1 MIKDLTGL
9 TGLIKSHMLAPAAI
23 VLAALLAF
31 GFTMKA
37 GFMWDDHRMLE
48 ENPRLAMTTANIA
61 HAFSSDPFYQGQ
73 NYYRPL
79 QTISNMADFSIWGLR
94 PFGYHLTNLFFHIAS
109 ALLFFYLCIALGFGR
124 GASLWAAVL
133 LAAHPA
139 AVEQMLVIAGR
150 AELAAAACTL
160 ASLLLFLKER
170 YILSF
175 LLFAAA
181 TGFKETGVIAPALAA
196 LCLWYLRR
204 EKKDYLKLI
213 PFFVFIPFYL
223 LARHAAIGQGLLEK
237 GLVNTLTG
245 IMVKVPQAIFVYL
258 RVTVLPLDLHS
269 HRMQPAAGP
278 LSWLALAAG
287 LAFLLWL
294 LKRRGGRNALFLA
307 GWFLIN
313 LAPKMPILGANDLML
328 DHWVYLANAALF
340 LGAAIAAGRLPWSAH
355 ARAEQA
361 GAVLTLVAAGFL
373 AACSAANALER
384 SGDLKNYEYSARF
397 SSSKP
402 MLYNLAREYF
412 LRGDTAKCRELMEK
426 LVLADPGNRL
436 YLNGLALARRATGNT
451 DGAFKAIDEALK
463 TAPGDPETLM
473 NEYSLLLSVGRKAE
487 AGALLTQLLMAR
499 PDYGPAL
506 LAAGRDKVLSG
517 KPAEAEV
524 LYARLL
530 AANPYDL
537 EGLNDYGILLAR
549 SGNYDGAENL
559 FRRALKV
566 APGLESA
573 RANLAR
579 LAALKGK

>member
-1 MIKDLTGL
+1 MMKDWTGL
-9 TGLIKSHMLAPAAI
+9 SGLIRSHLLAPAAI
-23 VLAALLAF
+23 VLAAMLAF
-31 GFTMKA
+31 GLTMKA

-48 ENPRLAMTTANIA
+48 QNPRLAMTTANLA
-61 HAFSSDPFYQGQ
+61 HAFASDPFYQGQ

-79 QTISNMADFSIWGLR
+79 QTVSNMVDFSVWGLR
-94 PFGYHLTNLFFHIAS
+94 PFGYHLTNLFFHTAS
-109 ALLFFYLCIALGFGR
+109 ALLFFYLCITLGFGR

-139 AVEQMLVIAGR
+139 AVEQLLIIAGR

-160 ASLLLFLKER
+160 ASVLLFLKER
-170 YILSF
+170 YVLSF
-175 LLFAAA
+175 MLFVAA
-181 TGFKETGVIAPALAA
+181 TGFKETGVIAPALTA

-204 EKKDYLKLI
+204 AKKDYLKLL
-213 PFFVFIPFYL
+213 PFLAFIPLYL

-237 GLVNTLTG
+237 GLFPTLAG
-245 IMVKVPQAIFVYL
+245 MILKVPRAIFVYL
-258 RVTVLPLDLHS
+258 RVTVFPLDLHS

-287 LAFLLWL
+287 LALMFWL
-294 LKRRGGRNALFLA
+294 LRRRGGRNALFLA

-340 LGAAIAAGRLPWSAH
+340 LGAAITARRLPWSRH
-355 ARAEQA
+355 ARAGQA

-384 SGDLKNYEYSARF
+384 SGDLKNYEFSARR

-412 LRGDTAKCRELMEK
+412 LRGDTARCRAIMEQ
-426 LVLADPGNRL
+426 LALAAPGNKL

-451 DGAFKAIDEALK
+451 DGAFEAIDEALAA
-463 TAPGDPETLM
+463 APGDPETLM
-473 NEYSLLLSVGRKAE
+473 NEFSLLMSVGRKAE
-487 AGALLTQLLMAR
+487 AEALLNKLLADR
-499 PDYGPAL
+499 PDYCPAL
-506 LAAGRDKVLSG
+506 LAAGREKVVSG
-517 KPAEAEV
+517 RAAEADAF
-524 LYARLL
+524 YTRLL

-549 SGNYDGAENL
+549 SGNYAGAATL
-559 FRRALKV
+559 FRRALKIS
-566 APGLESA
+566 PGLESA
-573 RANLAR
+573 RANLTR
-579 LAALKGK
+579 LENLKR